1 MRAAFRT
8 LVALTLLAWGQLA
21 LATDYYWVFS
31 SSHLYFVNNQAA
43 TPYEL
48 CKDTISGTTYQ
59 GFTVNGSTGT
69 CSAKNNSTGF
79 VQTVNIARQGNSC
92 PSGTQYNASTGSC
105 DAVANCSTTVGKQI
119 TSAQACTYN
128 ASLKT
133 YVCDDQIT
141 YQGCVYTGAGKK
153 TCVTDLATGKPT
165 CTGEFFGSG
174 ESAGTSPDTCT
185 TDSCTTPADPG
196 TTDQQCVTTGGLT
209 ICNDPQKPGCT
220 SVNGSESCASDGASC
235 GYYNGA
241 FLCVDASKP
250 QRNCGYFNGSQVCTD
265 PNNPTKMISETSPDH
280 PKNGGNADGNEN
292 NDPTAPGSTSGSPQG
307 AAQGATNEAVGELGD
322 KLAETNRLLSQIKG
336 LLDVPYDSSAEWT
349 DGEAQT
355 AGESAGQKIGDG
367 LDKSIDKAIEDRDKQ
382 VKEAM
387 DKVPTTVEAWFGANG
402 ENVPGLGSLSGLL
415 PAAAGCSDYLISV
428 PVPRYPFTIT
438 IPVCFL
444 SRVKPLLEWLIWCLT
459 AVGIWNICY
468 SGLRLEN
475 AKASKGGY

>member
-8 LVALTLLAWGQLA
+8 LVALTLMAWGQLA
-21 LATDYYWVFS
+21 LATDYYWS
-31 SSHLYFVNNQAA
+31 NRL
-43 TPYEL
+43 
-48 CKDTISGTTYQ
+48 
-59 GFTVNGSTGT
+59 TGT
-69 CSAKNNSTGF
+69 HYSSAVAACTALAGTDPDSPLVATEITATGDSAF
-79 VQTVNIARQGNSC
+79 CRQRRLSDGYEYGLMVHRYGDAC
-92 PSGTQYNASTGSC
+92 PSGTQYNASTGEC
-105 DAVANCSTTVGKQI
+105 VGTANCSTTVGKQI
-119 TSAQACTYN
+119 TSALACAYN
-128 ASLKT
+128 TSLKT

-174 ESAGTSPDTCT
+174 ESAGISPDTCT

-220 SVNGSESCASDGASC
+220 TVNGSTACASDGATC
-235 GYYNGA
+235 GFFNNVQ
-241 FLCVDASKP
+241 LCTDASKP
-250 QRNCGYFNGSQVCTD
+250 QRNCSYFNGSQVCTD
-265 PNNPTKMISETSPDH
+265 PNNPTKMIPETSPDH

-336 LLDVPYDSSAEWT
+336 LLDVPYDSAAEGT
-349 DGEAQT
+349 DAAAQA
-355 AGESAGQKIGDG
+355 AGEGAGQKIADG
-367 LDKSIDKAIEDRDKQ
+367 LDESIDKAIADRDKEVQ
-382 VKEAM
+382 AAM
-387 DKVPTTVEAWFGANG
+387 DKVPTTVESWFGANG
-402 ENVPGLGSLSGLL
+402 ENVPGLSVLNFL
-415 PAAAGCSDYLISV
+415 PKAAGCSDYLISV
-428 PVPRYPFTIT
+428 PIPRYPFTIT
-438 IPVCFL
+438 VPVCFL
-444 SRVKPLLEWLIWCLT
+444 SSVRPLLEWLIWCLT
-459 AVGIWNICY
+459 VIGVWNIAY